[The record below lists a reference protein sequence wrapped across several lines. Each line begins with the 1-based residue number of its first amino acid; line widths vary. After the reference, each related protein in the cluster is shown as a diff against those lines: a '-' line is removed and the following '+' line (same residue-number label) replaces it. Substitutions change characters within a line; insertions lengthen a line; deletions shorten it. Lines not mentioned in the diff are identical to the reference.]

1 MKENRGRRRWRE
13 HSGDSSP
20 ETAIFSATERLLA
33 DQPLHEVSVE
43 TILQASGVSRAAFYY
58 YFSSKYDVVASLA
71 ETVLDEIYHLLDAWT
86 DTSGEPP
93 PVLLRR
99 GLHSGVDLWTTR
111 GPLLAAMIENMH
123 AAEGLREVWVGFL
136 DRFTQA
142 VAAKIDRDRRDG
154 TAPSGLPADAVAGVL
169 VWSAE
174 RLLYLAL
181 RGLDPAVPTVEAAG
195 DALIA
200 LWATAIYGSADISS
214 AAT

>member
-1 MKENRGRRRWRE
+1 M
-13 HSGDSSP
+13 
-20 ETAIFSATERLLA
+20 ERLLA

-43 TILQASGVSRAAFYY
+43 KILQASGVSRAAFYY

-86 DTSGEPP
+86 DSDGEPSP
-93 PVLLRR
+93 ALLQR
-99 GLHSGVDLWTTR
+99 GLRSGVDLWTTH

-123 AAEGLREVWVGFL
+123 AADGLKESWVGFL

-142 VAAKIDRDRRDG
+142 VAAKIEGDRRNG
-154 TAPSGLPADAVAGVL
+154 TAPRGLPADAVAGVL

-174 RLLYLAL
+174 RLLYLGL

-195 DALIA
+195 NALIV
-200 LWATAIYGSADISS
+200 LWTAAIYGEVDMQS